1 MNYQISDNMKTM
13 QGSAIREMFK
23 TMAKP
28 GIISFAGGNPSPLTF
43 PVEEI
48 REIAQRVLTDQ
59 PSLCLQYGITEGYTP
74 LIEAVE
80 ATAEKAGHLPGRL
93 ADHHHH
99 RRSAGA

>member
-1 MNYQISDNMKTM
+1 MQYHISDTMKHM

-48 REIAQRVLTDQ
+48 KEIANYLEN
-59 PSLCLQYGITEGYTP
+59 LLK
-74 LIEAVE
+74 
-80 ATAEKAGHLPGRL
+80 KARQG
-93 ADHHHH
+93 
-99 RRSAGA
+99 